1 MFKISS
7 IIKGILM
14 GLVLLVSLNAKA
26 QQQGQYSQYMMN
38 YFLINPAVA
47 GADEF
52 LDARIGYRMQWTGI
66 EGAPRN
72 YYMTVHSPIDKLH
85 GKRPRG
91 NRTNPHP
98 GYGGVI

>member
-1 MFKISS
+1 MFRISS

-14 GLVLLVSLNAKA
+14 SLVLMVSLNVKA

-38 YFLINPAVA
+38 YYLINPAVA
-47 GADEF
+47 GTDEF
-52 LDARIGYRMQWTGI
+52 LDARVGYRMQWTGI

-91 NRTNPHP
+91 KRTDPHHVL
-98 GYGGVI
+98 GGM